1 MVILASPNG
10 AGRSPMHIG
19 LHTKLLDNRR
29 VGAGLTRLLRKDGHY
44 PAHGVS
50 GATASHRAGK
60 QIRI

>member
-1 MVILASPNG
+1 MVILGSPCTVSQ
-10 AGRSPMHIG
+10 SPIHIG

-29 VGAGLTRLLRKDGHY
+29 VGADLTRLLRKDGHY